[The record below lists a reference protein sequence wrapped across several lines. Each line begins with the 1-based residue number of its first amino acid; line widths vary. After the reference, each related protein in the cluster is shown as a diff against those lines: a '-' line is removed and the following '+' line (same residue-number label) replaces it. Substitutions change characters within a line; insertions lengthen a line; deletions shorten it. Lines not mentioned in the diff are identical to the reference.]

1 MITKKVPR
9 RMWCYG
15 LRYIAKLS
23 QFIPQRADGRTG
35 YEVVTGRTPDIS
47 EYCDFAFWDLV
58 WYHTR
63 TAANMSKTSRALG
76 RWSGIS
82 HRVGS
87 DMCYWVMPVS
97 GQMIS
102 ETTVQHVTRYD
113 LENAEI
119 AAAVEEFNGALT
131 TRLDD
136 TNFWISNDHGVYI
149 DDFDVQ
155 PDAAYGDEADTPT
168 TDEYGG
174 VEYEEVNDADID
186 SYDKFLGAKIRL
198 SNDSNNGA
206 NMATVVARATDYA
219 GRPIGKAHSNPL
231 LDGRLYEVELDDGTT
246 DRYFANQIA
255 ENIWAQVDTEGR
267 QVLVMQEICDHRKNE
282 RAIPIADGYTIKRNG
297 EKVPKVTTD
306 GWELLVE
313 FKDGTTEWVKLKDVK
328 DSNPIEL
335 AEYAIA
341 NQLQEEPA
349 FKWWAE
355 KALRRRDRAVFKVKS
370 KYYRTTHKYGVRIPK
385 TIEEALRIDEENGNH
400 LWGDA
405 IRKEMSKVRVAY
417 KPHESHTPEEVRC
430 GGAPDLTGFQEIRC
444 HIIFD
449 VKMDFTRKA
458 RFVAGGHTTEAPAAM
473 TYSSVVSRESVR
485 LAYLIAALHDLELT
499 SADISNAY
507 LHAPCK
513 EKIWFQAG
521 AECGEHRG
529 KVMIVTRALYGL
541 KSAGASWR
549 SMLST
554 YIVNE
559 MGFVST
565 RVDPDVYRRKSV
577 KPNGEPYYE
586 LLLVY
591 VDDILLVSAKPGEVF
606 KQIASQFTIKDDRW
620 GPPTQFLG
628 SEVEEFIFEDGGRA
642 WSTTCH
648 KYVKNAVDTVKQLLR
663 EDGRQ
668 FKSSKRCE
676 GPLPVDYRPEL
687 DTTDE
692 LPPDLV
698 SRFQQL
704 IGIGRW
710 AVELGRIDIHLE
722 IALMSQYQASPRY
735 GHLEAMYTI
744 FHYLARN
751 RKWRNVYDPRLPN
764 YRESAFNTEADW
776 SEFYPDA
783 KEEDPPSMPEPL
795 GEGVEITCFVD
806 ADHAGNKVTRRSHSG
821 ILIFV
826 QNALI
831 TSWSKRQNTV
841 ESSTFGSE
849 LVCMRQARDLLVAL
863 RIKLKMFGVR
873 ILKPANVWTDNNGV
887 MKNTSIPTSML
898 GKKHNSINY
907 HVVREAV
914 AAGVMRVA
922 KEDTRT
928 NPADAL
934 TKILRF
940 DRKQKLLWPL
950 GHLLVSRAHQKT
962 DGPGGAAE

>member
-1 MITKKVPR
+1 
-9 RMWCYG
+9 
-15 LRYIAKLS
+15 
-23 QFIPQRADGRTG
+23 
-35 YEVVTGRTPDIS
+35 
-47 EYCDFAFWDLV
+47 
-58 WYHTR
+58 
-63 TAANMSKTSRALG
+63 
-76 RWSGIS
+76 
-82 HRVGS
+82 
-87 DMCYWVMPVS
+87 
-97 GQMIS
+97 
-102 ETTVQHVTRYD
+102 
-113 LENAEI
+113 
-119 AAAVEEFNGALT
+119 
-131 TRLDD
+131 
-136 TNFWISNDHGVYI
+136 
-149 DDFDVQ
+149 
-155 PDAAYGDEADTPT
+155 
-168 TDEYGG
+168 
-174 VEYEEVNDADID
+174 
-186 SYDKFLGAKIRL
+186 
-198 SNDSNNGA
+198 
-206 NMATVVARATDYA
+206 
-219 GRPIGKAHSNPL
+219 
-231 LDGRLYEVELDDGTT
+231 
-246 DRYFANQIA
+246 
-255 ENIWAQVDTEGR
+255 
-267 QVLVMQEICDHRKNE
+267 
-282 RAIPIADGYTIKRNG
+282 
-297 EKVPKVTTD
+297 
-306 GWELLVE
+306 
-313 FKDGTTEWVKLKDVK
+313 
-328 DSNPIEL
+328 
-335 AEYAIA
+335 
-341 NQLQEEPA
+341 
-349 FKWWAE
+349 
-355 KALRRRDRAVFKVKS
+355 
-370 KYYRTTHKYGVRIPK
+370 
-385 TIEEALRIDEENGNH
+385 
-400 LWGDA
+400 
-405 IRKEMSKVRVAY
+405 MSKVRVAY
-417 KPHESHTPEEVRC
+417 KPHESHTPEEVRR

-444 HIIFD
+444 HIVFD

-485 LAYLIAALHDLELT
+485 LAYLIAALHDLELA

-513 EKIWFQAG
+513 EKICFQAG
-521 AECGEHRG
+521 AECGKHRG
-529 KVMIVTRALYGL
+529 KSRP
-541 KSAGASWR
+541 R
-549 SMLST
+549 
-554 YIVNE
+554 
-559 MGFVST
+559 
-565 RVDPDVYRRKSV
+565 RVPSGSV

-591 VDDILLVSAKPGEVF
+591 VDDILLVSAKPGEVS
-606 KQIASQFTIKDDRW
+606 KQIASQFTIKDDHW

-676 GPLPVDYRPEL
+676 GPLPVDYRSEL

-751 RKWRNVYDPRLPN
+751 RKWSNVYDPRLPR

-821 ILIFV
+821 IMIFV

-863 RIKLKMFGVR
+863 RIKLKMFGIR
-873 ILKPANVWTDNNGV
+873 ILKLANVWTDNNGV

-907 HVVREAV
+907 HVGREAV

-940 DRKQKLLWPL
+940 VRKQKLLWPL
-950 GHLLVSRAHQKT
+950 GHLLISKAHQGT
-962 DGPGGAAE
+962 DGSGGAPE